1 MEDNIQAMVVALFAV
16 SIGIVFTQLG
26 SLSLFSIVGI
36 LFIMGAFII
45 AITAFLLFLKEY
57 IITSEAG

>member
-26 SLSLFSIVGI
+26 SLSLFSIVGL

-45 AITAFLLFLKEY
+45 AITAFLLFLREY
-57 IITSEAG
+57 IITSEAR

>member
-1 MEDNIQAMVVALFAV
+1 MKDNIQAMVVALFAV